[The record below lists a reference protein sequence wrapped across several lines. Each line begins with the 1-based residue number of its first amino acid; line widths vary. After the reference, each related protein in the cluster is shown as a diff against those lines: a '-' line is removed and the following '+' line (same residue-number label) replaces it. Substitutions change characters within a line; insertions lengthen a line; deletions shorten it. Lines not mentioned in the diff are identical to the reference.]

1 MAEQHEKLK
10 KLFKARS
17 NLESELRNIH
27 KDITDAIDR
36 QDRRVK
42 VDRLVSKLKDI
53 FSKLVQKNEELFDL
67 ASKAENPDSIYPVL
81 EQWLD
86 DVTKNNDKFLLTA
99 RSYIDSVDSDTVC
112 EGVNPQGQSKR
123 SSRRTTSSMSSQR
136 KHDFLMAK
144 LKGEEAEKQEKAAMR
159 LAKQKHEI
167 ARRKKELEIQ
177 MEQMALQELDED
189 HRQRVAAAKLDE
201 ADLMDNHS
209 LFSHHSSELNLFKD
223 RGSDRSQ
230 GLVQDWVNSF
240 PAGNSSELKFSRHG
254 SSTTDPPVENT
265 APINPPEDTRNVA
278 DNLHHLEMLSQYTW
292 PGVAISVAQQE
303 ALYREYLQAQLQQS
317 LVDQRVEQ
325 AHSPSGSGKVNAV
338 NQGPVDVQNVELQP
352 LQPLL
357 QPPRPPTPVIA
368 PTNSIFIP
376 DFSTNPQ
383 VIQFL
388 GPKSSSVPGQLHMSM
403 PHIPQLLN
411 PSQSNIP
418 HQTQVPI
425 AYSPH
430 NVPPPLKPLMN
441 PPPVL
446 PPQQLFNPQP
456 PMIPSP
462 LPASATTYLPVPQI
476 PQQNIVNSPEA
487 RLVPCPTAPKTSLN
501 CNLDLSLWRFP
512 QKNPT
517 NLNQA
522 TNNATVFNNIQPN
535 LPPRTANPTIIHPIL
550 QMSAQHNPN
559 SNYAANCSIPVNPF
573 STTTNIAPPFVTPV
587 IHPTYGHTAQIPLCW
602 GGQPHPTPPAPVS
615 ENASL
620 IKAFTDALSSKRN
633 DPLPERKLSQYNGDP
648 LQWHEWYGQ
657 FKSAIDSQ
665 SLTDDVK
672 MTYHKTLVTGKAK
685 IAIAEFAYCGAMYKD
700 ALRTLERKFGQP
712 QAVVSAHLD
721 KLNSFPPLKMHNSD
735 NIINYSGCISS
746 LVGVFKSLS
755 YDSDLKSA
763 ALLNT
768 AVQKLPPNMKE
779 SWSLFTVKKH
789 WVKPNLLDFNDWLKE
804 KAEAHN
810 FMKNTA
816 TKARTED
823 TNISV
828 TRSKV
833 ASKAFAANT
842 QQKSN
847 LKPQQR
853 SPSTSISNCIVCKG
867 SHRLW
872 ECRVFKEKTP
882 TQRAKVVAE
891 AKLCFSCLR
900 HKHMFRQCPSPRKCR
915 KDGCISSHNTLLH
928 GAERVFPAKPSTN
941 NHIDTSKSNAL
952 KLTVKGINK
961 EELIET
967 KVVQLT
973 VTPHKDQDFEA
984 FTVRPYVRET
994 LNVGS
999 DIIDVKSKQETYPHL
1014 AVLDPVRYSYGEI
1027 EMILGQDVYHAI
1039 RPLEYFSADEKC
1051 SPFAVRLPI
1060 GWVLSCP
1067 LPSSSS
1073 RVSVCFKAN
1082 IERDF
1087 ELACQVKSWYDMES
1101 YGAFKQ
1107 IDPRSAADA
1116 RAQEIIETTT
1126 FHNGQRYDVGML
1138 WADDNIQLPNNYFSS
1153 LVQLKSLEKRL
1164 SRDTSLKKNY
1174 ANTIRED
1181 LEKGYL
1187 TTVPD
1192 AHKVEQRSDREWY
1205 LPHHPVINPTKPGKV
1220 RRVLNG
1226 AAKFH
1231 GTSLNKSLL
1240 TGPDLLQTLIHVLF
1254 RFRQH
1259 QFAVSA
1265 DIEGM
1270 FLQVGVPDWDQTS
1283 LRFLWREDP

>member
-1 MAEQHEKLK
+1 MAEQQEKLK
-10 KLFKARS
+10 KLFNARS
-17 NLESELRNIH
+17 NLESELCNIH

-42 VDRLVSKLKDI
+42 VERLVSKLKDV

-86 DVTKNNDKFLLTA
+86 DKTKNNDKFLLAA
-99 RSYIDSVDSDTVC
+99 RSYIDSVADRDTVC
-112 EGVNPQGQSKR
+112 EGVNPQGQSKK

-136 KHDFLMAK
+136 KHEFLMAK
-144 LKGEEAEKQEKAAMR
+144 LKREEAEKQEQAAMR

-167 ARRKKELEIQ
+167 AMRKKELEIQ
-177 MEQMALQELDED
+177 MEQMALQELEED
-189 HRQRVAAAKLDE
+189 HRQRVAAAKIDE

-209 LFSHHSSELNLFKD
+209 LFSHHSSELKLFKD

-230 GLVQDWVNSF
+230 ELNQDWVNSF
-240 PAGNSSELKFSRHG
+240 PAGNSSELNFSRPG
-254 SSTTDPPVENT
+254 SATADPPVKDT
-265 APINPPEDTRNVA
+265 SPSNPPENPSNVA
-278 DNLHHLEMLSQYTW
+278 DNLHHLEMLSQYTR

-317 LVDQRVEQ
+317 FIDQR
-325 AHSPSGSGKVNAV
+325 AHSPSGSGDV
-338 NQGPVDVQNVELQP
+338 NQVPVDVQNVALQP
-352 LQPLL
+352 PQPPM
-357 QPPRPPTPVIA
+357 QPPRPPTPVMA
-368 PTNSIFIP
+368 PTNSIFVP
-376 DFSTNPQ
+376 DFSANPQ
-383 VIQFL
+383 VNQFL
-388 GPKSSSVPGQLHMSM
+388 GPKSSSVPCQLNMSK
-403 PHIPQLLN
+403 PHNPQQQN
-411 PSQSNIP
+411 PPQSNIT
-418 HQTQVPI
+418 HQTQIPI
-425 AYSPH
+425 AHSPH
-430 NVPPPLKPLMN
+430 KVPPPLNPLLN
-441 PPPVL
+441 PTPVI

-456 PMIPSP
+456 PVIP
-462 LPASATTYLPVPQI
+462 LPIPASTATYLPVPNI
-476 PQQNIVNSPEA
+476 PQQNFVQSPQT
-487 RLVPCPTAPKTSLN
+487 RLVPCPTAQKSPLN
-501 CNLDLSLWRFP
+501 CNLDLNLWSFP
-512 QKNPT
+512 QDKPPNV
-517 NLNQA
+517 NQA
-522 TNNATVFNNIQPN
+522 TNNATIFKNVQPY
-535 LPPRTANPTIIHPIL
+535 LPPSTANPTVIHPIL
-550 QMSAQHNPN
+550 QKSAQHDPN
-559 SNYAANCSIPVNPF
+559 SNHAANCSIPANPF

-587 IHPTYGHTAQIPLCW
+587 IHPTYGHTAPIPLCW
-602 GGQPHPTPPAPVS
+602 GGPPHPTPSAPAS
-615 ENASL
+615 ENASW

-633 DPLPERKLSQYNGDP
+633 DPLPEWKLSQYSGDP

-672 MTYHKTLVTGKAK
+672 LTYLKTLVTGKAK
-685 IAIAEFAYCGAMYKD
+685 TAIAEFAYCGAMYKD

-789 WVKPNLLDFNDWLKE
+789 WVKPTLLDFNDWLKE
-804 KAEAHN
+804 KAEAHDL
-810 FMKNTA
+810 MKNTA

-823 TNISV
+823 TNNSV

-847 LKPQQR
+847 PKPQQR
-853 SPSTSISNCIVCKG
+853 SPSTSISSCIVCKG
-867 SHRLW
+867 SHQLW

-900 HKHMFRQCPSPRKCR
+900 DKHMFRQCPSPRKCR
-915 KDGCISSHNTLLH
+915 KDGCNSSHNTLLH

-941 NHIDTSKSNAL
+941 NNIDTSKSNAGTSRPSTGQQQPSKTTTLSSVTDVKGLLQITELKLTNSSGTNTTALVLCDTACSNSWVSDSLAARLGLQGTAL
-952 KLTVKGINK
+952 KLTVKGINT
-961 EELIET
+961 EELIDT

-999 DIIDVKSKQETYPHL
+999 DIIDVKSMQETYPHL
-1014 AVLDPVRYSYGEI
+1014 AVLDPVKYSYGEI

-1060 GWVLSCP
+1060 GWVLSGP

-1073 RVSVCFKAN
+1073 LIWCVS
-1082 IERDF
+1082 
-1087 ELACQVKSWYDMES
+1087 
-1101 YGAFKQ
+1101 
-1107 IDPRSAADA
+1107 
-1116 RAQEIIETTT
+1116 
-1126 FHNGQRYDVGML
+1126 
-1138 WADDNIQLPNNYFSS
+1138 
-1153 LVQLKSLEKRL
+1153 
-1164 SRDTSLKKNY
+1164 
-1174 ANTIRED
+1174 
-1181 LEKGYL
+1181 
-1187 TTVPD
+1187 
-1192 AHKVEQRSDREWY
+1192 
-1205 LPHHPVINPTKPGKV
+1205 KPI
-1220 RRVLNG
+1220 LNRI
-1226 AAKFH
+1226 
-1231 GTSLNKSLL
+1231 LN
-1240 TGPDLLQTLIHVLF
+1240 
-1254 RFRQH
+1254 
-1259 QFAVSA
+1259 
-1265 DIEGM
+1265 
-1270 FLQVGVPDWDQTS
+1270 
-1283 LRFLWREDP
+1283 